1 MLCSHHMRLTVH
13 LPDDLARLLKQ
24 TALNEGKSMSALTA
38 EALDFYLR
46 ERRRRVLGLK
56 VLERAGK
63 APVDP
68 KALEALEEGRRELDR
83 L

>member
-1 MLCSHHMRLTVH
+1 MLCSHHMSLTVH

-24 TALNEGKSMSALTA
+24 AALNEGKSMSALTA

-46 ERRRRVLGLK
+46 ERRRRALGLK

-63 APVDP
+63 AQVDP
-68 KALEALEEGRRELDR
+68 KALEEGRRELDR
-83 L
+83 P

>member
-1 MLCSHHMRLTVH
+1 MRLTVH

-38 EALDFYLR
+38 EALALYLR
-46 ERRRRVLGLK
+46 ERRRRALGFK

-63 APVDP
+63 AQVDP
-68 KALEALEEGRRELDR
+68 KALAEDRRELDR
-83 L
+83 P